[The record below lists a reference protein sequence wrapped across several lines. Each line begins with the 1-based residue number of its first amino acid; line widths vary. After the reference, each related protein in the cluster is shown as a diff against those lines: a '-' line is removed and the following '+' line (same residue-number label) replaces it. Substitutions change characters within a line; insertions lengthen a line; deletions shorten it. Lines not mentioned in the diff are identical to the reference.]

1 VSEEKLNSFIAPH
14 HVCEF
19 VNARSSQVRRA
30 ADSPSNARVVLFSN
44 QSSNFPLCACVCK
57 AVDGITSAFIIRAIP
72 QLIPTLPGTRAR
84 SFTGGG
90 GGGDGGG

>member
-1 VSEEKLNSFIAPH
+1 VSEEKLNSFIASH

-19 VNARSSQVRRA
+19 VNARSSQVRA

-90 GGGDGGG
+90 GDGGG

>member
-1 VSEEKLNSFIAPH
+1 VRIRQCAQLSS
-14 HVCEF
+14 
-19 VNARSSQVRRA
+19 ARCRFSIQC
-30 ADSPSNARVVLFSN
+30 ARVVLFSN

-90 GGGDGGG
+90 GGDGGG